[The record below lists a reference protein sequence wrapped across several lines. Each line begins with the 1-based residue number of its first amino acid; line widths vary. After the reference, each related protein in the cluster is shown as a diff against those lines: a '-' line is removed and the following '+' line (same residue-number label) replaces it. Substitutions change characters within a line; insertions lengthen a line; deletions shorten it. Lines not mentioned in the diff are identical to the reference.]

1 MIEKGELHLGIGGQG
16 DRRRREGPREGQ
28 CEELKVLM

>member
-16 DRRRREGPREGQ
+16 DRRRREGPRED
-28 CEELKVLM
+28 CVKN